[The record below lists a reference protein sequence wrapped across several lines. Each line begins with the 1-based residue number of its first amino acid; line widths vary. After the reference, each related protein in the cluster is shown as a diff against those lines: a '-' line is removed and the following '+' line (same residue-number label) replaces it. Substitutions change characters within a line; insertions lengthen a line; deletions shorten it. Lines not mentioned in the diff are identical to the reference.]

1 MLKTRKASLVTS
13 DKMSTE
19 NHNYSPFLLWKDL
32 VREVREGILT
42 VGGIFTVIM
51 GSKYCILFHY
61 FIIHESLIL
70 QMLENPKFHPNLVCS
85 GFPRRDVDTRSSLVS
100 ELAKPR

>member
-51 GSKYCILFHY
+51 DSNYCILFHY
-61 FIIHESLIL
+61 LIIHESLIL
-70 QMLENPKFHPNLVCS
+70 QMHENQKFHQNLLCS
-85 GFPRRDVDTRSSLVS
+85 GFPRRDVDIRNSVVS
-100 ELAKPR
+100 ELAKLR